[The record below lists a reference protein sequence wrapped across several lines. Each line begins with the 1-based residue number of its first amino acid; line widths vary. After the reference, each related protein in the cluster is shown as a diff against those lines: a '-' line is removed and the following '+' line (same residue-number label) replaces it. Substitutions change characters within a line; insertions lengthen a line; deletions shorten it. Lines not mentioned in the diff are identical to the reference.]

1 MEGRRG
7 RCCRVTGGG
16 TTERG
21 QEGEGQM
28 DIQYIKCKGR
38 DKLDTTVGYVTE
50 YRGFYG

>member
-7 RCCRVTGGG
+7 RRCRVTGGG
-16 TTERG
+16 TTGRG

-28 DIQYIKCKGR
+28 EIQESKWKGR
-38 DKLDTTVGYVTE
+38 DKLDTTVGYVPE